1 VRSDTTLKEINE
13 VAVRGC
19 SLRRW
24 LAIASLLCAG
34 DKSSMPSSVGG
45 VGTGAG
51 AGASG
56 TRSRGHSFTST
67 ARSESTSGATSRVQ
81 ATLYKMPTLQSLFQS
96 LPTHLAFD
104 VEVKY
109 PVETAHRLVVAPC
122 SVDHCCSLWA
132 LGWGLLCFA

>member
-1 VRSDTTLKEINE
+1 
-13 VAVRGC
+13 
-19 SLRRW
+19 
-24 LAIASLLCAG
+24 
-34 DKSSMPSSVGG
+34 MPSSVGG

-67 ARSESTSGATSRVQ
+67 ARSEGTSGATSRVQ

-109 PVETAHRLVVAPC
+109 PVETAHRLVVAPD
-122 SVDHCCSLWA
+122 SVDHCCSLSA
-132 LGWGLLCFA
+132 FGVGTPVLCLAHHMRGYMGCGGAPCRHFTEHVKYEINRFCDAILK